1 MLPEWAALEFQGE
14 LKKWKRVKRGEDDA
28 IAKDAA
34 DLRLFASSFVAG
46 LKFGLFEVDKK
57 VRHRGDWDAAL
68 FVPPEP
74 PQGETERERERE
86 REKAGGRRVACARVH
101 ALVATCGG
109 EPVAVPSVG
118 GIRLADSV
126 AKNAP
131 ASHPFQFTDQKDET
145 KATVIIGHHKL
156 EGEKVTLSKPLAVLK
171 KRREGTGDGPDGE
184 GRVKYDV
191 EGVIRWKFIFKERPR
206 LLISKGK

>member
-57 VRHRGDWDAAL
+57 VRHRGDWGAAAL

-74 PQGETERERERE
+74 PQGETERYRERE
-86 REKAGGRRVACARVH
+86 RRREGEESRVPVSKRAWLRVVANHSQFPRSA
-101 ALVATCGG
+101 A
-109 EPVAVPSVG
+109 S
-118 GIRLADSV
+118 DSLTRSQK
-126 AKNAP
+126 KNAP
-131 ASHPFQFTDQKDET
+131 ASHP
-145 KATVIIGHHKL
+145 ISI
-156 EGEKVTLSKPLAVLK
+156 
-171 KRREGTGDGPDGE
+171 
-184 GRVKYDV
+184 Y
-191 EGVIRWKFIFKERPR
+191 RP
-206 LLISKGK
+206 KG

>member
-1 MLPEWAALEFQGE
+1 MKTNPTESGALIVRRGRVRGQPQAGRRQPSKMVVVPIQLAEKGRGGDGMLPEWAALEFQGE

-57 VRHRGDWDAAL
+57 VRHRGDGDAAL

-86 REKAGGRRVACARVH
+86 GGREKGRVCPCPCARGYVWWRTTRSSLGRRHQTR
-101 ALVATCGG
+101 
-109 EPVAVPSVG
+109 
-118 GIRLADSV
+118 
-126 AKNAP
+126 
-131 ASHPFQFTDQKDET
+131 
-145 KATVIIGHHKL
+145 
-156 EGEKVTLSKPLAVLK
+156 
-171 KRREGTGDGPDGE
+171 
-184 GRVKYDV
+184 
-191 EGVIRWKFIFKERPR
+191 
-206 LLISKGK
+206 

>member
-1 MLPEWAALEFQGE
+1 MRTNPTESGALIVRRGRVRGQPQAGRRQPSKMVVVPIQLAEKGRGGDGMLPEWAALEFQGE

-74 PQGETERERERE
+74 PQGETERDRER
-86 REKAGGRRVACARVH
+86 GR
-101 ALVATCGG
+101 
-109 EPVAVPSVG
+109 
-118 GIRLADSV
+118 
-126 AKNAP
+126 
-131 ASHPFQFTDQKDET
+131 
-145 KATVIIGHHKL
+145 
-156 EGEKVTLSKPLAVLK
+156 GEK
-171 KRREGTGDGPDGE
+171 
-184 GRVKYDV
+184 GRVCPCPSAWLRVVANHSQFPRSAASDSLTRSQKTLL
-191 EGVIRWKFIFKERPR
+191 RLTHFNLPTKRMRRRPR
-206 LLISKGK
+206 LSSGTISWRGRK

>member
-74 PQGETERERERE
+74 PQGETERERQRETERE
-86 REKAGGRRVACARVH
+86 RGR
-101 ALVATCGG
+101 
-109 EPVAVPSVG
+109 
-118 GIRLADSV
+118 
-126 AKNAP
+126 
-131 ASHPFQFTDQKDET
+131 
-145 KATVIIGHHKL
+145 
-156 EGEKVTLSKPLAVLK
+156 GEK
-171 KRREGTGDGPDGE
+171 
-184 GRVKYDV
+184 GRVCPCPSAWLRVVANHSQFPRSAASDSLTRSQKTLL
-191 EGVIRWKFIFKERPR
+191 RLTHFNLPTKRMRRRPR
-206 LLISKGK
+206 LSSGTISWRGRK

>member
-109 EPVAVPSVG
+109 EPLAVPSVG

-131 ASHPFQFTDQKDET
+131 ASHPFHLPT
-145 KATVIIGHHKL
+145 KRM
-156 EGEKVTLSKPLAVLK
+156 
-171 KRREGTGDGPDGE
+171 RR
-184 GRVKYDV
+184 
-191 EGVIRWKFIFKERPR
+191 RPR
-206 LLISKGK
+206 LSSGTISWRGRK

>member
-1 MLPEWAALEFQGE
+1 MVVVPIQLAEKGRGGDGMLPEWAALEFQGE
-14 LKKWKRVKRGEDDA
+14 LKKWKRVKRGKDDA

-46 LKFGLFEVDKK
+46 LKFGLFEVDK
-57 VRHRGDWDAAL
+57 
-68 FVPPEP
+68 
-74 PQGETERERERE
+74 
-86 REKAGGRRVACARVH
+86 
-101 ALVATCGG
+101 
-109 EPVAVPSVG
+109 
-118 GIRLADSV
+118 
-126 AKNAP
+126 
-131 ASHPFQFTDQKDET
+131 KDET

-171 KRREGTGDGPDGE
+171 KRREGTGDGPDGD